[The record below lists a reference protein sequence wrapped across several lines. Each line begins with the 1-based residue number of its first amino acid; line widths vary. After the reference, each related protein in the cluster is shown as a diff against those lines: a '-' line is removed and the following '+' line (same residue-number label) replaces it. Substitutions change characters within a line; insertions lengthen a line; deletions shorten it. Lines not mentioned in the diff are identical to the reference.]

1 MRCRPRG
8 GGSAPASQFSL
19 AAPIEAAHQDWI
31 ELFERDPNFPR
42 EQDGAPTATGR
53 TWFVKRSAI
62 TAACVA
68 GADTAVFVQGRCQA
82 LQICEDAAWVLSEL
96 DALACLRHGVIGSDG
111 DLEARTGAACTQ
123 HVAGCIDVIWPD
135 NADPLD
141 PSQSWPSED
150 GGEA

>member
-62 TAACVA
+62 TAVCVA

-82 LQICEDAAWVLSEL
+82 LQICEGAGWLLSDL
-96 DALACLRHGVIGSDG
+96 DALACWPHHGVIGSDG
-111 DLEARTGAACTQ
+111 ARTCAACTR
-123 HVAGCIDVIWPD
+123 HVAECTDDVIWPD
-135 NADPLD
+135 NVDRLD
-141 PSQSWPSED
+141 PSQSWPPESRD
-150 GGEA
+150 EA